1 MSMDRKTRIKRTIM
15 NKFIDAASTII
26 DDEGLDKVT
35 IRKVA
40 SAAGYNSAT
49 LYNYFDNIEHLII
62 FASIRYLRDYNQG
75 LKKYVKNARN
85 SLERYLLI
93 WECFC
98 KYSFDKPDIY
108 NLIFFS
114 DYSNSLN
121 NIITEYYSLFP
132 EELADSS
139 LRLNSM
145 LTGNNIYSRTLYQF
159 GGCADEGYFREE
171 DIPEINEV
179 TILIYQSILQNLLKK
194 SPPYDSKEALD
205 KVMKYFGK
213 IVESYRLP
221 AVAADYI

>member
-1 MSMDRKTRIKRTIM
+1 M

-26 DDEGLDKVT
+26 DDEGLDKLT

-40 SAAGYNSAT
+40 SIADYNSAT
-49 LYNYFDNIEHLII
+49 LYNYFENLEHLII
-62 FASIRYLRDYNQG
+62 FASMRYLRDYNQG
-75 LKKYVKNARN
+75 LKKYLENAGN

-98 KYSFDKPDIY
+98 TYSFEKPDIY

-114 DYSNSLN
+114 DFSNSLN
-121 NIITEYYSLFP
+121 NIIAEYYTIFP

-145 LTGNNIYSRTLYQF
+145 LTGNNIYSRTIYQF
-159 GGCADEGYFREE
+159 GECAEEGYFREE
-171 DIPEINEV
+171 EIPEINEV
-179 TILIYQSILQNLLKK
+179 TILIYQSILANMLKK
-194 SPPYDSKEALD
+194 NPPYDSKEALE

-213 IVESYRLP
+213 VVESYRLKQP
-221 AVAADYI
+221 VANLDNRIFFVFDR